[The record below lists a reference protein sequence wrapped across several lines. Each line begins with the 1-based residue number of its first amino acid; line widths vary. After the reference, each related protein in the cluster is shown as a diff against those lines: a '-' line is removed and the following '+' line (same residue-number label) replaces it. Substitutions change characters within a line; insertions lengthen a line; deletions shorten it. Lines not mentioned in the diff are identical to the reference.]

1 MKRYDC
7 LKAIADV
14 VGDAIS
20 VSSAGGV
27 TLEWSNVRPSEA
39 NLRVR
44 TLGLCS
50 SIGLG
55 LALTLPRRKILV
67 LDGDGALLLNL
78 SSLPTLG
85 WQRPPNLIHCVFVN
99 GVYEASGGGRN
110 ANSANTDLVAIAKG
124 AGVPHTAWVDTV
136 EDFRREVVAAFDRNA
151 LSFVAARVEPGVQP
165 GLKGIDVQA
174 VENKFLLA
182 RHIERTEG
190 IAVLAPAFPLR

>member
-1 MKRYDC
+1 VKRYDC
-7 LKAIADV
+7 LQSIAGL
-14 VGDAIS
+14 VGDAIA

-27 TLEWSNVRPSEA
+27 TLEWSNLRPGDA

-110 ANSANTDLVAIAKG
+110 ATSANADLVAIARG
-124 AGVPHTAWVDTV
+124 AGVPHAAWVDTV
-136 EDFRREVVAAFDRNA
+136 EEFRQEVVAAFDRDE
-151 LSFVAARVEPGVQP
+151 LSFIAARVEPGIQP
-165 GLKGIDVQA
+165 GLKAIDTQA

-182 RHIERTEG
+182 RYIERTEG
-190 IAVLAPAFPLR
+190 IQVLAAAYPQH

>member
-1 MKRYDC
+1 VKRYDC
-7 LKAIADV
+7 LQSIAAL
-14 VGDAIS
+14 VGDAIA

-27 TLEWSNVRPSEA
+27 TLEWSNVRPSDA

-55 LALTLPRRKILV
+55 LAMTLPRRKILV

-99 GVYEASGGGRN
+99 GIYEASGGGRN
-110 ANSANTDLVAIAKG
+110 ATSANADLVAMARG
-124 AGVPHTAWVDTV
+124 AGVPHAVWVETV
-136 EDFRREVVAAFDRNA
+136 EDFRQEVAAALDRDQ
-151 LSFVAARVEPGVQP
+151 LSFIAARVEPGVRP
-165 GLKGIDVQA
+165 GLKSIDTQA

-190 IAVLAPAFPLR
+190 IQVLAPAYPRH

>member
-1 MKRYDC
+1 VKRYDC
-7 LKAIADV
+7 LQSIAAL
-14 VGDAIS
+14 VGDAIA

-27 TLEWSNVRPSEA
+27 TLEWSNVRPSDA

-55 LALTLPRRKILV
+55 LAMTLPRRKILV

-110 ANSANTDLVAIAKG
+110 AASANADLVAIARG
-124 AGVPHTAWVDTV
+124 AGVPYAVWVETV
-136 EDFRREVVAAFDRNA
+136 EAFRQEVAAALDRDQ
-151 LSFVAARVEPGVQP
+151 LSFIAARVEPGVRP
-165 GLKGIDVQA
+165 GLKSIETQA

-190 IAVLAPAFPLR
+190 IQVLAPAYPQH

>member
-1 MKRYDC
+1 VKRYDC
-7 LKAIADV
+7 LKAIAELG
-14 VGDAIS
+14 GDAIS

-27 TLEWSNVRPSEA
+27 TQEWSNVRPSDA

-55 LALTLPRRKILV
+55 LALTIPQRKILV

-99 GVYEASGGGRN
+99 GVYEASG
-110 ANSANTDLVAIAKG
+110 
-124 AGVPHTAWVDTV
+124 VPHAVGVDTV
-136 EDFRREVVAAFDRNA
+136 EDFRREVAAAFARNE
-151 LSFVAARVEPGVQP
+151 LSFVAARVEPGVEP

-182 RHIERTEG
+182 RHIERTQG
-190 IAVLAPAFPLR
+190 VQVLAAAYPQR

>member
-1 MKRYDC
+1 VKRYDC
-7 LKAIADV
+7 LQSIAGL
-14 VGDAIS
+14 VGDAIA

-27 TLEWSNVRPSEA
+27 TLEWSNLRPSDA

-99 GVYEASGGGRN
+99 GIYEASGGGRN
-110 ANSANTDLVAIAKG
+110 ATSANADLVAIARG
-124 AGVPHTAWVDTV
+124 AGVPHAAWVDTV
-136 EDFRREVVAAFDRNA
+136 EEFRQEVAAALDRNQ
-151 LSFVAARVEPGVQP
+151 LSFIAARVEPGVQP
-165 GLKGIDVQA
+165 GLKPIDTQA

-182 RHIERTEG
+182 RYIERTEG
-190 IAVLAPAFPLR
+190 IKVLAPAYPRH